1 MKVFAL
7 ALLTFLNLRLFADT
21 QPIPY
26 TMEDRDRL
34 LRVEESIKLLN
45 SKMDE
50 KFNAMYE
57 KFNAIDSKFDSQNDR
72 FDAIQKQIDFTNN
85 LILTLIAGM
94 LGSLIYM
101 WWDRRSAN
109 APLKDDIEM
118 LQKKEKNLLKALKE
132 YADSHPE
139 LKTIF
144 DRAAIL

>member
-1 MKVFAL
+1 MKNL
-7 ALLTFLNLRLFADT
+7 IFLSFIFLYIVSKADST
-21 QPIPY
+21 EIPY
-26 TMEDRDRL
+26 TIDDRDRL
-34 LRVEESIKLLN
+34 IRLETRLDDGLK
-45 SKMDE
+45 
-50 KFNAMYE
+50 
-57 KFNAIDSKFDSQNDR
+57 AINERFDSQNDKFDAR
-72 FDAIQKQIDFTNN
+72 FDALQRQIDFTNN

-109 APLKDDIEM
+109 APLKDDIEI

>member
-1 MKVFAL
+1 MKVFAI
-7 ALLTFLNLRLFADT
+7 AFLTFFNLQLFADS

-26 TMEDRDRL
+26 TMDDRDRL

-45 SKMDE
+45 AKMDE
-50 KFNAMYE
+50 KFNAIDL
-57 KFNAIDSKFDSQNDR
+57 KFISQNDKFDAR
-72 FDAIQKQIDFTNN
+72 FDALQRQIDFTNN

-109 APLKDDIEM
+109 APLKDDIET